1 MINYH
6 REHLIYVLI
15 WIVFKDT
22 LSKDKLKIWCDWFAK
37 VEIYFVM

>member
-15 WIVFKDT
+15 WIVFTDT
-22 LSKDKLKIWCDWFAK
+22 LSKDKLKIW
-37 VEIYFVM
+37 